1 MGVRLLVGHS
11 DEPTGIASFDF
22 DQTRI
27 AIGRGAACD
36 VRLPHRT
43 VSQHHAT
50 IRFEH
55 GQWVLVDEG
64 SMNGTHA
71 ANGKLVSGRPKP
83 LKSGDSF
90 SIAGIPLT
98 FQASVAFSEPTT
110 PERTAA
116 HARRMLREL
125 FAPEARVLEA
135 ARLCVRE
142 PSNDERV
149 IELERASTEWLVGR
163 DEHCSVR
170 LGDPGVSN
178 EHALLVRDAD
188 GVRVLD
194 KTSKNGTF
202 VNGKPA
208 SDRRLR
214 DGDELRVGGTSI
226 TYEDPAESRLRALE
240 ADSDEAGSAP
250 WMPKSIAPEAPV
262 AEPIAGDTAP
272 KNTAPLAHSEKK
284 NLGADGVVFII
295 AAVVLATSLAGLV
308 WLLR

>member
-1 MGVRLLVGHS
+1 MGVRLLVGYS
-11 DEPTGIASFDF
+11 DEPTGIATFDF

-27 AIGRGAACD
+27 AIGRSAACD

-50 IRFEH
+50 IRMEH

-71 ANGKLVSGRPKP
+71 TNGKLVTGRPKP
-83 LKSGDSF
+83 LKSGEAF

-125 FAPEARVLEA
+125 FAPEARVLEP
-135 ARLCVRE
+135 ARLRVCE
-142 PSNDERV
+142 PSCEERF

-163 DEHCSVR
+163 EEHCAVR
-170 LGDPGVSN
+170 LVDHGVSS
-178 EHALLVRDAD
+178 EHARLVRDAD
-188 GVRVLD
+188 GVRVVD
-194 KTSKNGTF
+194 KSSKNGTF
-202 VNGKPA
+202 LNGKPA

-214 DGDELRVGGTSI
+214 DGDELRVGGTAI

-240 ADSDEAGSAP
+240 ADSDEVGSAP
-250 WMPKSIAPEAPV
+250 WMPKPRISEPPAPSPASDAAPPKH
-262 AEPIAGDTAP
+262 ATTNAP
-272 KNTAPLAHSEKK
+272 SEKK
-284 NLGADGVVFII
+284 NLGADGVVFIV